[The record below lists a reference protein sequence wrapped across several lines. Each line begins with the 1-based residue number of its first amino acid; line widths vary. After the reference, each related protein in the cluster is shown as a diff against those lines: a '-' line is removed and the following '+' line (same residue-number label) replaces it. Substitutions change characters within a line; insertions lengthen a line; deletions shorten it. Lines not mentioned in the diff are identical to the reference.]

1 MEVIQEALQ
10 DEHYLF
16 VRALMPWDPKSHRE
30 SDDHTERIESQW
42 YEDGKADEPGLMVF
56 RGGKEASEKVL
67 FVFVVGESPTDGIR
81 QKQFRNAIK
90 QMQTMIQQS
99 GDPTFQLDREHWHLE
114 PDEPGLRILG
124 PSSSGSLAS
133 LAELLNCGGDPKE
146 EKLQPCYP
154 LVSIHSGTASSRSAI
169 DDFVSKEQ
177 ELHAH
182 FVSFQESDSVMIERF
197 MEYLVGKSY
206 GERHYDARQIA
217 LLSEDE
223 TAYGAIGNTGKVQ
236 HLDKACGDE
245 KDDEVARTNFDCK
258 LTLYFPREISQ
269 LRAAYQKD
277 VASSGAENNGP
288 RDILPFYAEAPG
300 SDDDTVAPFSAKQ
313 VPLSQEAVLL
323 SIVSELKKHNV
334 QYTIIRASDPL
345 DALFLVR
352 YLRGAYPQ
360 GRVVTLG
367 ADLLFRREAE
377 DPRLHGLLS
386 LATYSMAPSA
396 SHGFASYEENH
407 VERIFPSSF
416 DAGTYNALRSLVT
429 SWVADVPASCDVR
442 HRLCRHPYLGDVSQ
456 SCPKE
461 SERLDLYQYGPR
473 CETNDSKCRG
483 YQAPPVR
490 LLALGRDDY
499 WPV

>member
-1 MEVIQEALQ
+1 MNRKGTSILTGTLLLSLLFTSGSRLQRGSANAASVPQSGASEKSLASSRSGKTNQRTRAEIMNDAQADYSTDLGGLINEGCEIVHDAAATEALAKKAPKRCVTPANFIIALAPDPVHTHLALQFDRTMEVIQEALQ

-133 LAELLNCGGDPKE
+133 LAELLNCSNDSKGE
-146 EKLQPCYP
+146 QLNPCYP

-245 KDDEVARTNFDCK
+245 
-258 LTLYFPREISQ
+258 
-269 LRAAYQKD
+269 
-277 VASSGAENNGP
+277 
-288 RDILPFYAEAPG
+288 
-300 SDDDTVAPFSAKQ
+300 
-313 VPLSQEAVLL
+313 
-323 SIVSELKKHNV
+323 
-334 QYTIIRASDPL
+334 
-345 DALFLVR
+345 
-352 YLRGAYPQ
+352 
-360 GRVVTLG
+360 
-367 ADLLFRREAE
+367 
-377 DPRLHGLLS
+377 
-386 LATYSMAPSA
+386 
-396 SHGFASYEENH
+396 
-407 VERIFPSSF
+407 
-416 DAGTYNALRSLVT
+416 
-429 SWVADVPASCDVR
+429 
-442 HRLCRHPYLGDVSQ
+442 
-456 SCPKE
+456 
-461 SERLDLYQYGPR
+461 
-473 CETNDSKCRG
+473 
-483 YQAPPVR
+483 
-490 LLALGRDDY
+490 
-499 WPV
+499 